1 MFKVVSFLNST
12 IAISLIFV
20 ASNSFAITPEQV
32 LQQQLILQQQQEQ
45 QRQQEL
51 NRQQINEAERIRR
64 SREDDDIVEGVYDR
78 EGSDIANKET
88 KDCRK
93 FEKIEVIGNKIFPKK
108 YIHNKILKKYI
119 GRCINRDSLSNIQ
132 NDITNLYIKKGY
144 ITTRVYFNFDKVK
157 DWNAIG
163 G

>member
-64 SREDDDIVEGVYDR
+64 SREDDIVEGAYDR

-93 FEKIEVIGNKIFPKK
+93 FEKIEVIGNKIFSKK

-132 NDITNLYIKKGY
+132 NDVTNLYIKKGY
-144 ITTRVYFNFDKVK
+144 ITTGVYFNFDKVK